1 MKKWVEDM
9 NTDFSK
15 DIQMAN
21 RHMKRCSK
29 NQERPQINNLTL
41 YLKELQVKTTISYL
55 TPVRM
60 AEMNK
65 TRNNNFSRSV
75 KKREPFCTVGGNAN

>member
-1 MKKWVEDM
+1 MTKWAEDM
-9 NTDFSK
+9 NRHFSK
-15 DIQMAN
+15 EDIQMAN
-21 RHMKRCSK
+21 RPMKKYSTSL
-29 NQERPQINNLTL
+29 II
-41 YLKELQVKTTISYL
+41 KELQIKTTISYL

-65 TRNNNFSRSV
+65 TRNNKFSGSV